1 MKPRHADRT
10 PTLANSKLGWRTV
23 LVASLMLVLCYLVA
37 GLSGLLD
44 LHIPD
49 TPWPLWLGCAV
60 LIAILLASRREMWP
74 ILIPAGLAGF
84 LVYDLQGGMSIRS
97 LLWLVLG
104 DIGEILVV
112 LWGVRYFLDG
122 VPRLDSLKAF
132 AKYVLVTVILAP
144 LVACWLGIAAL
155 DGNRWINFGVAFL
168 SEGLAFLTV
177 APAILGC
184 VEHFRT
190 WRQTPRSYYL
200 EAAALI
206 TAVISL
212 SYAIFAGRITSTSPA
227 LLYSLVPFLLWSAL
241 RFGFA
246 GAGTTASIVALL
258 SLWGAVHGRGPFT
271 ETEPITRVFSLQL
284 FLMFTAVPFM
294 ALAVLAEERKRQ
306 EVVLRESEERF
317 RLMADHAPTLIWM
330 SGTDRLRTFFNQGW
344 LRFTGHPMEQ
354 ELREGWVSGV
364 HPDDLEH
371 CLRIS
376 SAAFDSRVDFEI
388 EYRLRRHDGQ
398 YRWMVDHG
406 VPRYGPD
413 GAFCGYIGS
422 CSDVTERKLSE
433 ISLRNFS
440 GRLIHAQE
448 EERSRIARELHDD
461 ISQRMAILQ
470 ISLEQFKQGALG
482 ASVNDREQLHEL
494 TEATSELSS
503 DLHNICHQLHPRRL
517 DVLGLV
523 PTVSTLCA
531 EFSHQNG
538 IQVSFLNHDVP
549 THIPVDVS
557 LCLFRVVQE
566 ALWNVLKHAKT
577 SEASVE
583 LSTQA
588 GEIHLCISDS
598 GAGFSPNSVQGK
610 GGLGLVSM
618 SERLRLIGGNLTVES
633 EPLHGTQV
641 RARVPLVDGI
651 RPGTNEPKHY
661 KANA

>member
-1 MKPRHADRT
+1 MKPSHGDRM
-10 PTLANSKLGWRTV
+10 PAYLRWRTV
-23 LVASLMLVLCYLVA
+23 AMAGLMLALCYFVA
-37 GLSGLLD
+37 WLGGILD
-44 LHIPD
+44 MRIPD

-60 LIAILLASRREMWP
+60 MVAILLTSRQELWP
-74 ILIPAGLAGF
+74 TLIPAGLAGF
-84 LVYDLQGGMSIRS
+84 ALYDLQGGMSIRS
-97 LLWLVLG
+97 LLWLLLG
-104 DIGEILVV
+104 DIGEILVAI
-112 LWGVRYFLDG
+112 WGLRYFLNG

-132 AKYVLVTVILAP
+132 AKYAFVTVLLAP

-155 DGNRWINFGVAFL
+155 DGNRWINFGIAFL

-177 APAILGC
+177 APAILGWA
-184 VEHFRT
+184 EHLRT
-190 WRQTPRSYYL
+190 CRRTPRSYYW

-212 SYAIFAGRITSTSPA
+212 SYAMFVASTTSTSPA

-241 RFGFA
+241 RFGSA
-246 GAGTTASIVALL
+246 GAGTTASIVAIL

-271 ETEPITRVFSLQL
+271 ETDPITRVFSMQL
-284 FLMFTAVPFM
+284 FLVFAAVPFM

-306 EVVLRESEERF
+306 EAILRESEERF
-317 RLMADHAPTLIWM
+317 RLMADHAPALIWM
-330 SGTDRLRTFFNQGW
+330 SGTDRLRTFFNEGW
-344 LRFTGHPMEQ
+344 LRFTGRSMEQ
-354 ELREGWVSGV
+354 ELREGWVAGV

-371 CLRIS
+371 CLRVS
-376 SAAFDSRVDFEI
+376 STASDSRVDFEI
-388 EYRLRRHDGQ
+388 EYRLRRYDGQ

-406 VPRYGPD
+406 VPRFGSD

-422 CSDVTERKLSE
+422 CSDVTQRKLSE
-433 ISLRNFS
+433 ISLRDLS

-482 ASVNDREQLHEL
+482 ASVNDREQLTEL
-494 TEATSELSS
+494 TEVTSELSS

-523 PTVSTLCA
+523 PTVATLCA
-531 EFSHQNG
+531 EFSHQHG
-538 IQVSFLNHDVP
+538 IQVSFLNHDVSSR
-549 THIPVDVS
+549 IPVDVS

-588 GEIHLCISDS
+588 GEIHLCICDS
-598 GAGFSPNSVQGK
+598 GAGFSTSSVQAK

-618 SERLRLIGGNLTVES
+618 SERLRLIGGVLAVES
-633 EPLHGTQV
+633 EPLHGTRV
-641 RARVPLVDGI
+641 RARVPMADGFS
-651 RPGTNEPKHY
+651 PGTNEPKHY